1 MRKVDDTP
9 ATLRAIGLLEAV
21 SAAARPVS
29 LAEAIEAVSL
39 PKPTVYR
46 LFAQLEKAGLL
57 TREPGSRRYTV
68 GGRLARLGRNV
79 MLHSTVRAARHAVL
93 QRLVEEVGETCNLT
107 MLEGAEVVYLD
118 RVESSWP
125 LRISLSPGSHVPLHC
140 SASGKLLLALMP
152 RARRERVIDSLAF
165 TGHTPSTITD
175 RAAFARALAEVR
187 AARYATDDE
196 EYLAGLVCVAVP
208 VVDAKGRS
216 SAAVAVQAPAARMP
230 LATALTHLPALRHAA
245 EAMAPMFSD

>member
-9 ATLRAIGLLEAV
+9 ATLRAFALLEAV
-21 SAAARPVS
+21 AAAERPVS
-29 LAEAIEAVSL
+29 LAEAMQTVAL

-57 TREPGSRRYTV
+57 AREPGTRRYTV

-93 QRLVEEVGETCNLT
+93 QRLVESVGETCNLT

-118 RVESSWP
+118 RVESAWP

-152 RARRERVIDSLAF
+152 KAKRERVIASLAF
-165 TGHTPSTITD
+165 AAHTPSTITEQGL
-175 RAAFARALAEVR
+175 FETALAEVR
-187 AARYATDDE
+187 AQRFATDDE

-230 LATALTHLPALRHAA
+230 LATALTHLPALRRAA
-245 EAMAPMFSD
+245 QAMAPMFSD

>member
-1 MRKVDDTP
+1 MKKIDDTP
-9 ATLRAIGLLEAV
+9 ATLRAIGLLESV
-21 SAAARPVS
+21 AAAERPVS
-29 LAEAIEAVSL
+29 LAEAMQAVAL

-57 TREPGSRRYTV
+57 ARKPGTRGYTV
-68 GGRLARLGRNV
+68 GARLARLGRNV

-93 QRLVEEVGETCNLT
+93 QRLVEGVGETCNLT

-152 RARRERVIDSLAF
+152 TAKRARVISSLAF

-175 RAAFARALAEVR
+175 PAAFEAALTQVR
-187 AARYATDDE
+187 AQRYATDDE

-208 VVDAKGRS
+208 VIDAKGRP

-230 LATALTHLPALRHAA
+230 LATALTHLPALRSAA